1 MSLKSLIQVIIIL
14 IIIIILGGVYFNYF
28 ANINKISL
36 ENNEKNI
43 QTEIDT
49 NKPKKKEKK
58 NLPEESSVKAEIN
71 VSEEVKE
78 VKSEEVKEV
87 KSEEVKEVKSEE
99 VKEVKSEEVKE
110 VKSENVNLKKKIKP
124 NKPEIDNIV
133 KDIEYL
139 TTDKNGNKYKIL
151 ATSGRTNSEDKN
163 ILDLD
168 NVRGVITSNKISTVY
183 IVSDFAEYNSS
194 ELNSNFYQNVVIN
207 YEDKEITCDYF
218 NVDMKTNFA
227 TAYNNVVVTDPKS
240 IMKAGKIIL
249 NIETKDININPDNN
263 KNKVKVTIN

>member
-28 ANINKISL
+28 ANNNKISL

-71 VSEEVKE
+71 VG
-78 VKSEEVKEV
+78 EEVKEV